1 MENRDDDREGA
12 EQKPGSITRRAFV
25 GAGMLGGAAAVT
37 GFRFPPSAERG
48 DTGALPASTHAAS
61 AHAGNTHAAS
71 APYVPSAFE
80 LEEATI
86 AELQA
91 GMRSGKYTARK
102 LVELYLRRIGELD
115 QSGPRLNQ
123 VLETNPDALEIADAL
138 DREWASKGPRGPL
151 HGIPILIKDNIATA
165 DRMATTAGSMAL
177 LGAVARKDAFVAR
190 KLRDAG
196 AILLGKTNLSEW
208 ANFRS
213 SHSSS
218 GWSGRGGQGLNP
230 YALDRTP
237 SGSSAGSAAA
247 VAANYAAAAIGTETN
262 GSIVSPSAACSIVG
276 IKPTVGLASR
286 AGIIPIAHSQD
297 TAGPMARCVADAAA
311 ILGALTGVDA
321 DDDATSASRGKA
333 QPDYSR
339 YLDANGLR
347 GARIGIPRSR
357 YYGYSVATDELMD
370 AAIALMRE
378 RGAVIVDPIEL
389 DIRLGDASYA
399 VLLYEFKADLNS
411 YLAGLASSP
420 GIRTLADVIDFNEKN
435 AKREMPF
442 FGQETMIEAQKK
454 GPLSTKEYQDAL
466 KKCRT
471 LTREQGI
478 DKVMDEHRLDAI
490 LAPTHGP
497 PGLIDLVNGDS
508 GSGGSSSTPAAVAGY
523 PSITVPAGYFRG
535 LPVGM
540 SFFGRAWSEPVLIK
554 LAYAYE
560 QAAKIRRPPTFA
572 RTADLPWTGRPGAA

>member
-1 MENRDDDREGA
+1 MENRDDHGEGPA
-12 EQKPGSITRRAFV
+12 KKRGALTRRAFV
-25 GAGMLGGAAAVT
+25 GAGVLGGAAAVT
-37 GFRFPPSAERG
+37 GLRLPSLDAARRGGSAATDSAPSA
-48 DTGALPASTHAAS
+48 
-61 AHAGNTHAAS
+61 N
-71 APYVPSAFE
+71 APYIPREFE
-80 LEEATI
+80 LEDATI

-91 GMRSGKYTARK
+91 ALDSGKYTARK
-102 LVELYLRRIGELD
+102 LVELYLERIDELD
-115 QSGPRLNQ
+115 QAGPRLNQ
-123 VLETNPDALEIADAL
+123 VLETNPDALDIADAL
-138 DREWASKGPRGPL
+138 DRERKSAGVRGPL
-151 HGIPILIKDNIATA
+151 HGIPILLKDNIATA
-165 DRMATTAGSMAL
+165 DRMATTAGSLAL
-177 LGAVARKDAFVAR
+177 LGAVARNDAFVAHR
-190 KLRDAG
+190 LREAG
-196 AILLGKTNLSEW
+196 AVLLGKTNLSEW

-213 SHSSS
+213 SNSSS

-321 DDDATSASRGKA
+321 DDDATPASRGKVR
-333 QPDYSR
+333 QDYTSF
-339 YLDANGLR
+339 LDRDGLR
-347 GARIGIPRSR
+347 GARIGVPRDR
-357 YYGYSVATDELMD
+357 YFGYSPATDALVD
-370 AAIALMRE
+370 AALGLMRE
-378 RGAVIVDPIEL
+378 RGAVIVDPVDL
-389 DIRLGDASYA
+389 DIRLGDASYT
-399 VLLYEFKADLNS
+399 VLLYEFKADLNR

-420 GIRTLADVIDFNEKN
+420 GIRTLADVIAFNEKH
-435 AKREMPF
+435 AEREMPF

-454 GPLSTKEYQDAL
+454 GPLSTAEYLDAL
-466 KKCRT
+466 KKCRS
-471 LTREQGI
+471 LTRDQGI

-490 LAPTHGP
+490 VAPTHGP

-540 SFFGRAWSEPVLIK
+540 SFFGRAWSEPLLIK

-560 QAAKIRRPPTFA
+560 QAAKVRRPPTFA
-572 RTADLPWTGRPGAA
+572 PSADLPWAGRPRAT